1 MSSVKAKKRVYN
13 GIYALVMFVI
23 CILCIFPFFWML
35 SISLKAPSQAYDPSV
50 WVFSPVWENFKSV
63 FVDKGLMKY
72 LVNSLVISLTTTLIS
87 LVLGCLAAYGFARFQ
102 FEKRESLA
110 FWVLSLR
117 MLPPMATVLPFFV
130 MASLLR
136 VLDTWLVLIIVYMLF
151 NIPFT
156 IWMMRGFFEDIPYE
170 IEEAAK
176 VDGCSTI
183 KALQKV
189 VIPMALPGIVATA
202 IFCVINSWNE
212 FVFALFLT
220 SSNANTLPTTVQMF
234 LSVSG
239 VAWGEMSAVGVI
251 STLPMILFAILVQK
265 YMIRGLTFGAVKG

>member
-1 MSSVKAKKRVYN
+1 MKGRTKKRIQGFFY
-13 GIYALVMFVI
+13 GAAILII
-23 CILCIFPFFWML
+23 CIICVFPFLWML
-35 SISLKAPSQAYDPSV
+35 SISLKTPSQAYDPSI
-50 WVFSPVWENFKSV
+50 WVFRPVGENFESV
-63 FVDKGLMKY
+63 FANRNLLKY
-72 LVNSLVISLTTTLIS
+72 LLNSLIIAVITTAIS

-102 FEKRESLA
+102 FDKRESLA

-136 VLDTWLVLIIVYMLF
+136 ILDTRLVLIIVYMLF

-156 IWMMRGFFEDIPYE
+156 IWMMRGFFEDIPVE

-176 VDGCSTI
+176 VDGCSLV
-183 KALQKV
+183 KALYKV
-189 VIPMALPGIVATA
+189 VLPMALPGMTATA
-202 IFCVINSWNE
+202 IFCIINSWNE

-220 SSNANTLPTTVQMF
+220 SSKANTLPTTVQMF

-239 VAWGEMSAVGVI
+239 VAWGEMSAVGAV
-251 STLPMILFAILVQK
+251 STFPMILFAILVQK